1 MGPHLHLNGV
11 QSTGTTS
18 NDHHSLR
25 VRRITRGECVGDSPG
40 LKDYKK
46 PIKRREEKKKREM

>member
-1 MGPHLHLNGV
+1 
-11 QSTGTTS
+11 
-18 NDHHSLR
+18 
-25 VRRITRGECVGDSPG
+25 VGDSPG